1 MSINGLEINQV
12 SLRGRPMPM
21 RMNSMP
27 KSPEPTQVDAGGSRR
42 EPALAQLFTSV
53 NLTHMIIRTLTIAS
67 LAFLFAGCRSV
78 PDMNDP
84 SKETIELT
92 SSDTLPSGPC
102 RIFDPRNRLML
113 EGTLASGKKDG
124 TWSAW
129 SSQGKKLY
137 MLLYRQ
143 DVLNGPVLMWFGSSY
158 ASEAR
163 GNLMLV
169 GSFLDGVYDG
179 TVIRYYPSGARK
191 SVSVYDHG
199 DLKSSRYW
207 LADGSESSTTVALEM
222 AANDLKTDMAFLAA
236 TDEVVATSLAK
247 AQRRI
252 RN

>member
-1 MSINGLEINQV
+1 
-12 SLRGRPMPM
+12 
-21 RMNSMP
+21 
-27 KSPEPTQVDAGGSRR
+27 
-42 EPALAQLFTSV
+42 
-53 NLTHMIIRTLTIAS
+53 
-67 LAFLFAGCRSV
+67 
-78 PDMNDP
+78 
-84 SKETIELT
+84 
-92 SSDTLPSGPC
+92 
-102 RIFDPRNRLML
+102 
-113 EGTLASGKKDG
+113 
-124 TWSAW
+124 
-129 SSQGKKLY
+129 
-137 MLLYRQ
+137 
-143 DVLNGPVLMWFGSSY
+143 
-158 ASEAR
+158 
-163 GNLMLV
+163 MLV